1 MGAGIGLEFGHSFDG
16 VMNVWAVWHWAD
28 DSENDVVEDSYDVY
42 VIQGGEDEDGLDL

>member
-1 MGAGIGLEFGHSFDG
+1 MGAGIGVEFGQSFDD
-16 VMNVWAVWHWAD
+16 VANVWAVWHWAD